1 MTDPTEGFNWEK
13 LESERADIESK
24 PAATV
29 PPRKTPS
36 SGPSQ
41 RKRSGR
47 RPVPTTG
54 SHIPR
59 SHVNPLPG
67 RKDAYKEGLNGLLQ
81 LGAGITLPFAP
92 ADAAAILEHGDN
104 VSEAVA
110 DLAISDERI
119 AALLDKVL
127 VAGPYGAVLA
137 AVVPM
142 VAQFAVNHGM
152 LPAGI
157 LGTRTPEHLVMGL
170 LGEEAVKQ
178 AKDDESTD
186 GGEYVGNENHA
197 APDHV
202 HA

>member
-1 MTDPTEGFNWEK
+1 MTDPTEVPF
-13 LESERADIESK
+13 SSRDVSADITSE

-29 PPRKTPS
+29 PPRKVS
-36 SGPSQ
+36 SGPTQ

-47 RPVPTTG
+47 RSVPA
-54 SHIPR
+54 SNMPPR
-59 SHVNPLPG
+59 SHVNPIPG
-67 RKDAYKEGLNGLLQ
+67 RKAAYKDGLSGLLQ

-92 ADAAAILEHGDN
+92 ADAAAILTHGDN

-127 VAGPYGAVLA
+127 VAGPYTAVIA

-142 VAQFAVNHGM
+142 FAQFAVNHGM

-157 LGTRTPEHLVMGL
+157 LGTRTPEHLVMGAL
-170 LGEEAVKQ
+170 DEEAVKQ

>member
-1 MTDPTEGFNWEK
+1 MTDPTEVPF
-13 LESERADIESK
+13 SSRDVSADITSE
-24 PAATV
+24 PAA
-29 PPRKTPS
+29 PMSPRKVS
-36 SGPSQ
+36 SGTS
-41 RKRSGR
+41 RRERSGR
-47 RPVPTTG
+47 RPSPTSGT
-54 SHIPR
+54 PR

-67 RKDAYKEGLNGLLQ
+67 RKAAYKGGLNGLLQ

-92 ADAAAILEHGDN
+92 ADAAAILTHGDN
-104 VSEAVA
+104 VAEAVA

-127 VAGPYGAVLA
+127 VAGPYGAVIA

-142 VAQFAVNHGM
+142 FAQFAVNHGM

-157 LGTRTPEHLVMGL
+157 LGTRTPEHLVMGV